1 MRDVWEAMLDK
12 TRREILA
19 MLQTGDMSAGEIA
32 DRFRLTKATVSH
44 HLSVLKAAGLITA
57 AKYAQTVVYS
67 LDKAALRAFLR
78 SVNELF
84 AGQDFMG
91 ECGAAGGELPFCA
104 LRGGERAGR
113 LDQNGIIRPEPL
125 PRDKEP
131 KATTVRRKK
140 NASGGSRTNLRRAFA
155 ENLRRAAA
163 GLSERQ
169 KII

>member
-1 MRDVWEAMLDK
+1 MRDVWEAMRDK

-19 MLQTGDMSAGEIA
+19 MLRTGDMSAGEIA

-44 HLSVLKAAGLITA
+44 HLSVLKAAWLITA

-91 ECGAAGGELPFCA
+91 SAEPQAENSPFALSGEESAP
-104 LRGGERAGR
+104 
-113 LDQNGIIRPEPL
+113 
-125 PRDKEP
+125 
-131 KATTVRRKK
+131 
-140 NASGGSRTNLRRAFA
+140 GGSTKT
-155 ENLRRAAA
+155 
-163 GLSERQ
+163 S
-169 KII
+169 